1 MKVGVRVKV
10 RVSAGLEVMWD
21 YRMRNQCGGG
31 FSAEVEVTFDT
42 HCS

>member
-1 MKVGVRVKV
+1 MKAGVRVKV
-10 RVSAGLEVMWD
+10 WMSAGLEIMWY
-21 YRMRNQCGGG
+21 YRMRNQCGGD